1 MIGHNLGGNL
11 IPLLALLA
19 LGAWRPSQSLHMNMG
34 RKPDTSAIE
43 ADPAGADG
51 KDAPSLAPKRK
62 CGGGRR
68 QGKRTRG
75 PAGRRQRH
83 AKAKA
88 GSGRRATAFKGVEAD
103 GENPRGKKARPD
115 QRQTPEPQPATK
127 TRKTGGGK
135 PEVHEAVQTST
146 DTGGN
151 LKDCAGEMKG
161 VTLALAAGK
170 TEDSRT
176 GEALQLCMDGM
187 KAVTQALT
195 AGKTEDSRTGEVL
208 QLCMDGMKAVTQAL
222 TVLSAATARMGTGAP
237 NAQSAG
243 GVFEENEQVE
253 EDAGIGEVAAVVSL
267 CPSPYRARVPKK
279 KPARALAR
287 PDTSDAGGQA
297 VPTAAASSCPPIPDE
312 CDAQPSTQH
321 VDVARPDTSEAGG
334 QAVPTAA
341 ASSCP
346 PIPDEC
352 DAQPSTQHV
361 DVAQPDTSE
370 AGGQALPTAGDAD
383 AGDAID

>member
-43 ADPAGADG
+43 ADPAGE
-51 KDAPSLAPKRK
+51 DAPSLAPKRK

-75 PAGRRQRH
+75 PAGRRQGKRTRGPVG
-83 AKAKA
+83 AKA
-88 GSGRRATAFKGVEAD
+88 KGVEAD

-151 LKDCAGEMKG
+151 LKG
-161 VTLALAAGK
+161 
-170 TEDSRT
+170 
-176 GEALQLCMDGM
+176 Q
-187 KAVTQALT
+187 
-195 AGKTEDSRTGEVL
+195 TEDSRTGEVL

-346 PIPDEC
+346 P
-352 DAQPSTQHV
+352 TQHV
-361 DVAQPDTSE
+361 D
-370 AGGQALPTAGDAD
+370 AGGQAVPTAGDAD
-383 AGDAID
+383 ARDAID

>member
-1 MIGHNLGGNL
+1 M
-11 IPLLALLA
+11 
-19 LGAWRPSQSLHMNMG
+19 
-34 RKPDTSAIE
+34 
-43 ADPAGADG
+43 
-51 KDAPSLAPKRK
+51 
-62 CGGGRR
+62 
-68 QGKRTRG
+68 
-75 PAGRRQRH
+75 
-83 AKAKA
+83 
-88 GSGRRATAFKGVEAD
+88 
-103 GENPRGKKARPD
+103 
-115 QRQTPEPQPATK
+115 
-127 TRKTGGGK
+127 
-135 PEVHEAVQTST
+135 HEAVQTST

-161 VTLALAAGK
+161 VTLALA
-170 TEDSRT
+170 
-176 GEALQLCMDGM
+176 
-187 KAVTQALT
+187 

-287 PDTSDAGGQA
+287 P
-297 VPTAAASSCPPIPDE
+297 
-312 CDAQPSTQH
+312 
-321 VDVARPDTSEAGG
+321 AGG

-370 AGGQALPTAGDAD
+370 AGGQALPTAGEDAD

>member
-1 MIGHNLGGNL
+1 M
-11 IPLLALLA
+11 
-19 LGAWRPSQSLHMNMG
+19 
-34 RKPDTSAIE
+34 
-43 ADPAGADG
+43 
-51 KDAPSLAPKRK
+51 
-62 CGGGRR
+62 
-68 QGKRTRG
+68 
-75 PAGRRQRH
+75 
-83 AKAKA
+83 
-88 GSGRRATAFKGVEAD
+88 
-103 GENPRGKKARPD
+103 
-115 QRQTPEPQPATK
+115 
-127 TRKTGGGK
+127 
-135 PEVHEAVQTST
+135 HEAVKTST

-161 VTLALAAGK
+161 VTLALTAALDGMKAVTQALTAGK
-170 TEDSRT
+170 TDDSRT
-176 GEALQLCMDGM
+176 GEVLQLCMDGM

-195 AGKTEDSRTGEVL
+195 AGKTEDSRTGEGL

-243 GVFEENEQVE
+243 GVFEENEEQVE

-279 KPARALAR
+279 KPARALA
-287 PDTSDAGGQA
+287 
-297 VPTAAASSCPPIPDE
+297 VSSCPAPGTDE
-312 CDAQPSTQH
+312 AQPSTQ
-321 VDVARPDTSEAGG
+321 DVVAQPDTSDAGG

-370 AGGQALPTAGDAD
+370 AGGQAVPTAGDAD

>member
-1 MIGHNLGGNL
+1 M
-11 IPLLALLA
+11 
-19 LGAWRPSQSLHMNMG
+19 
-34 RKPDTSAIE
+34 
-43 ADPAGADG
+43 
-51 KDAPSLAPKRK
+51 
-62 CGGGRR
+62 
-68 QGKRTRG
+68 
-75 PAGRRQRH
+75 
-83 AKAKA
+83 
-88 GSGRRATAFKGVEAD
+88 
-103 GENPRGKKARPD
+103 
-115 QRQTPEPQPATK
+115 
-127 TRKTGGGK
+127 
-135 PEVHEAVQTST
+135 HEAVQTST

-161 VTLALAAGK
+161 VTLALTAA
-170 TEDSRT
+170 
-176 GEALQLCMDGM
+176 LDGM

-195 AGKTEDSRTGEVL
+195 AGKTDDSRTGEVL

-243 GVFEENEQVE
+243 GVFEENEEQVE
-253 EDAGIGEVAAVVSL
+253 EGEVAAVVSL

-321 VDVARPDTSEAGG
+321 VDVA
-334 QAVPTAA
+334 
-341 ASSCP
+341 
-346 PIPDEC
+346 
-352 DAQPSTQHV
+352 
-361 DVAQPDTSE
+361 QPDTSE

>member
-43 ADPAGADG
+43 ADPAGE
-51 KDAPSLAPKRK
+51 DAPSLAPKRK

-75 PAGRRQRH
+75 PAGRRQPH

-88 GSGRRATAFKGVEAD
+88 GSGRRATAFKRVEAD

-135 PEVHEAVQTST
+135 PEVHEAVKTST

-161 VTLALAAGK
+161 VTLALTAA
-170 TEDSRT
+170 
-176 GEALQLCMDGM
+176 LDGM

-195 AGKTEDSRTGEVL
+195 AGKTDDSRTGEVL

-321 VDVARPDTSEAGG
+321 VDVA
-334 QAVPTAA
+334 
-341 ASSCP
+341 
-346 PIPDEC
+346 
-352 DAQPSTQHV
+352 
-361 DVAQPDTSE
+361 QPDTSE

>member
-1 MIGHNLGGNL
+1 M
-11 IPLLALLA
+11 
-19 LGAWRPSQSLHMNMG
+19 
-34 RKPDTSAIE
+34 
-43 ADPAGADG
+43 
-51 KDAPSLAPKRK
+51 
-62 CGGGRR
+62 
-68 QGKRTRG
+68 
-75 PAGRRQRH
+75 
-83 AKAKA
+83 
-88 GSGRRATAFKGVEAD
+88 
-103 GENPRGKKARPD
+103 
-115 QRQTPEPQPATK
+115 
-127 TRKTGGGK
+127 
-135 PEVHEAVQTST
+135 HEAVQTST

-176 GEALQLCMDGM
+176 GEVLQLCMDGM

-195 AGKTEDSRTGEVL
+195 AGKTDDSRTGEVL

-243 GVFEENEQVE
+243 GVFEE
-253 EDAGIGEVAAVVSL
+253 DAGIGEVAAVVSL

-279 KPARALAR
+279 KPARALAG

-312 CDAQPSTQH
+312 CDAQPSTK
-321 VDVARPDTSEAGG
+321 
-334 QAVPTAA
+334 
-341 ASSCP
+341 
-346 PIPDEC
+346 
-352 DAQPSTQHV
+352 HV

>member
-11 IPLLALLA
+11 IPFLALLA

-88 GSGRRATAFKGVEAD
+88 GSGRRAIAFKRVEAD

-161 VTLALAAGK
+161 VTLALTAA
-170 TEDSRT
+170 
-176 GEALQLCMDGM
+176 L
-187 KAVTQALT
+187 
-195 AGKTEDSRTGEVL
+195 
-208 QLCMDGMKAVTQAL
+208 DGMKAVTQAL

-279 KPARALAR
+279 KPARALAP

-334 QAVPTAA
+334 QAVPTA
-341 ASSCP
+341 
-346 PIPDEC
+346 
-352 DAQPSTQHV
+352 
-361 DVAQPDTSE
+361 
-370 AGGQALPTAGDAD
+370 GDAD

>member
-1 MIGHNLGGNL
+1 MTGHNLGGNL

-19 LGAWRPSQSLHMNMG
+19 LTEQDGAWRPSQSLHMNMG

-43 ADPAGADG
+43 ADPAGE
-51 KDAPSLAPKRK
+51 DAPSLAPKRK

-75 PAGRRQRH
+75 PAGRRQPH

-88 GSGRRATAFKGVEAD
+88 GSGRRATAFEGVVTD

-151 LKDCAGEMKG
+151 LKG
-161 VTLALAAGK
+161 
-170 TEDSRT
+170 
-176 GEALQLCMDGM
+176 Q
-187 KAVTQALT
+187 
-195 AGKTEDSRTGEVL
+195 TEDSRTGEVL

-243 GVFEENEQVE
+243 GVFEE
-253 EDAGIGEVAAVVSL
+253 DAGIGEVAAVVSL

-279 KPARALAR
+279 KPARALAP
-287 PDTSDAGGQA
+287 PDTSD
-297 VPTAAASSCPPIPDE
+297 
-312 CDAQPSTQH
+312 
-321 VDVARPDTSEAGG
+321 AGG

>member
-43 ADPAGADG
+43 ADPAGE
-51 KDAPSLAPKRK
+51 DAPSLAPKRK

-75 PAGRRQRH
+75 PAGRRQGKRTRGPVG
-83 AKAKA
+83 AKA
-88 GSGRRATAFKGVEAD
+88 KGVEAD

-151 LKDCAGEMKG
+151 LKG

-176 GEALQLCMDGM
+176 GEA
-187 KAVTQALT
+187 
-195 AGKTEDSRTGEVL
+195 L

-321 VDVARPDTSEAGG
+321 VDVA
-334 QAVPTAA
+334 
-341 ASSCP
+341 
-346 PIPDEC
+346 
-352 DAQPSTQHV
+352 
-361 DVAQPDTSE
+361 QPDTSE

>member
-43 ADPAGADG
+43 ADPAGE
-51 KDAPSLAPKRK
+51 DAPSLAPKRK

-75 PAGRRQRH
+75 PAGRRQPH

-161 VTLALAAGK
+161 VTLALTAA
-170 TEDSRT
+170 
-176 GEALQLCMDGM
+176 LDGM

-279 KPARALAR
+279 KPARALAP
-287 PDTSDAGGQA
+287 PDTSD
-297 VPTAAASSCPPIPDE
+297 
-312 CDAQPSTQH
+312 
-321 VDVARPDTSEAGG
+321 AGG

-370 AGGQALPTAGDAD
+370 AGGQALPTAGEDAD

>member
-43 ADPAGADG
+43 ADPAGE
-51 KDAPSLAPKRK
+51 DAPSLAPKRK
-62 CGGGRR
+62 CGGGRG

-75 PAGRRQRH
+75 PAGRRQPH

-135 PEVHEAVQTST
+135 PEVHEAVKTST

-161 VTLALAAGK
+161 VTLALAAC
-170 TEDSRT
+170 
-176 GEALQLCMDGM
+176 Q
-187 KAVTQALT
+187 Q
-195 AGKTEDSRTGEVL
+195 TEDSRTGEVL

-243 GVFEENEQVE
+243 GVFEENEEQVE

-279 KPARALAR
+279 KPARALAVSSCPPPVTDEAQPSTQDVVAQ
-287 PDTSDAGGQA
+287 PDTRDAGGQA

-334 QAVPTAA
+334 QAVPTA
-341 ASSCP
+341 
-346 PIPDEC
+346 
-352 DAQPSTQHV
+352 
-361 DVAQPDTSE
+361 
-370 AGGQALPTAGDAD
+370 GDAD

>member
-11 IPLLALLA
+11 IPFLALLA

-68 QGKRTRG
+68 QGKRTGG
-75 PAGRRQRH
+75 PAGRRQPH

-135 PEVHEAVQTST
+135 PEVHEAVKTST

-161 VTLALAAGK
+161 VTLALTAALDGMKAVTQALTAGK
-170 TEDSRT
+170 TDDSRT
-176 GEALQLCMDGM
+176 GEVLQLCMDGM

-321 VDVARPDTSEAGG
+321 VDVA
-334 QAVPTAA
+334 
-341 ASSCP
+341 
-346 PIPDEC
+346 
-352 DAQPSTQHV
+352 
-361 DVAQPDTSE
+361 QPDTSE

>member
-1 MIGHNLGGNL
+1 M
-11 IPLLALLA
+11 
-19 LGAWRPSQSLHMNMG
+19 
-34 RKPDTSAIE
+34 
-43 ADPAGADG
+43 
-51 KDAPSLAPKRK
+51 
-62 CGGGRR
+62 
-68 QGKRTRG
+68 
-75 PAGRRQRH
+75 
-83 AKAKA
+83 
-88 GSGRRATAFKGVEAD
+88 
-103 GENPRGKKARPD
+103 
-115 QRQTPEPQPATK
+115 
-127 TRKTGGGK
+127 
-135 PEVHEAVQTST
+135 HEAVKTST

-243 GVFEENEQVE
+243 GVFEENEEQVE
-253 EDAGIGEVAAVVSL
+253 EGEVAAVVSL

-279 KPARALAR
+279 KPAPGTDEAQLSTQDVDVAQ

-297 VPTAAASSCPPIPDE
+297 VPP
-312 CDAQPSTQH
+312 
-321 VDVARPDTSEAGG
+321 
-334 QAVPTAA
+334 AA

-370 AGGQALPTAGDAD
+370 AGGQAVPTAGDAD